1 MPRAVADFDTALE
14 NIGVRLQETGGQ
26 QYGAR
31 RLETLR
37 RYLAK
42 RGVTLEVGSSELAAG
57 AAGEFRASA
66 NGIARLLLKANPTK
80 ELVWH
85 ELSHFVQ
92 WKNIGP
98 DAYRALPRV
107 FGNNVPE
114 QFVFNTLDT
123 PGRWGRLSLGY
134 REHMVKYIT
143 ENWGGIGR

>member
-85 ELSHFVQ
+85 ELSMSGST
-92 WKNIGP
+92 NILLRSPLRCISYNERNCRHTGGFHLGP
-98 DAYRALPRV
+98 PC
-107 FGNNVPE
+107 
-114 QFVFNTLDT
+114 TT
-123 PGRWGRLSLGY
+123 PVRPLQ
-134 REHMVKYIT
+134 VK
-143 ENWGGIGR
+143 